1 MILMTPEMAASLLL
15 GEDAISQARSTAR
28 ALGSKNLFVKLPVLA
43 LLALAG
49 MQHAVVTETKFF
61 GGDE

>member
-15 GEDAISQARSTAR
+15 GQDAISQARSTAR
-28 ALGSKNLFVKLPVLA
+28 ALGSKNLFVAPPVLA

-61 GGDE
+61 GSDD